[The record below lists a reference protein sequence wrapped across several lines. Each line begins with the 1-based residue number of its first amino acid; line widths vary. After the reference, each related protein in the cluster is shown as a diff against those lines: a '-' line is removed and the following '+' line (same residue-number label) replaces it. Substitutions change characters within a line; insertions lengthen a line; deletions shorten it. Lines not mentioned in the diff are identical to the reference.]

1 MTVRLWYL
9 LTLQVFMPKKP
20 PLALAAKTYMGTM
33 MIAVHHQLTLKDS
46 LLLFRN
52 LIITGF
58 ILIILL
64 LVLLLVII
72 QGRCQIKNIMMLL
85 LI

>member
-1 MTVRLWYL
+1 MTVKLWFF
-9 LTLQVFMPKKP
+9 LTLQVFTLKKLP
-20 PLALAAKTYMGTM
+20 PASGVKTYMGTM